1 MIFSFFLSFFPPSFL
16 PCPLLFFATEAAP
29 LKPLLFFAT
38 EAAPLK
44 EDSDEIMKSR
54 VVCQVEAAVC
64 WMKKGANVSFY
75 FI

>member
-1 MIFSFFLSFFPPSFL
+1 MIFSFFLSFFPPSFF
-16 PCPLLFFATEAAP
+16 PC
-29 LKPLLFFAT
+29 PLLFFAT

>member
-16 PCPLLFFATEAAP
+16 PSLSVII
-29 LKPLLFFAT
+29 FAT

-44 EDSDEIMKSR
+44 ENPDEIMTSR
-54 VVCQVEAAVC
+54 VVCRVEAAVC